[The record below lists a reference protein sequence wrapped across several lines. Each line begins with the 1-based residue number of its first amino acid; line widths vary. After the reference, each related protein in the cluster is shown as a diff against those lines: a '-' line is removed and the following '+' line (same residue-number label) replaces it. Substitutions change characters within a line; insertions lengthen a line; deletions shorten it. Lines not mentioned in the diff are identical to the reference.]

1 MKLSDIANLVDGK
14 TIGDG
19 NTEIKG
25 IASLEYARIGDISF
39 LTNRKYHHFIE
50 STKASALILPLD
62 NWDCKIP
69 FILCENPNVAF
80 ALLMQH
86 FYNHVKIQKEG
97 IHPTAILEEKVRL
110 GDGISIGANVYIEEG
125 VKIGHHSTIFPNC
138 FIGSNTLIGDEVTI
152 YPNVTIREEIEIGNR
167 VIIHAGSV
175 IGNDGFGYAE
185 NEGQYLKIPQ
195 VGRVIIEDDVE
206 IGANCCIDRATLGAT
221 TIRRGVKLD
230 NLIQIAHKVE
240 IGENSVIAA
249 QTGIS
254 GSSKIGRNAK
264 FGGQVGLAG
273 HIIIGENVAI
283 GGRAGVTKSHPD
295 NLVLSG
301 FPARPHK
308 EQLKL
313 EASIG
318 KVQKLIKRVRELEE
332 KVAQLEKLVD

>member
-1 MKLSDIANLVDGK
+1 M
-14 TIGDG
+14 
-19 NTEIKG
+19 
-25 IASLEYARIGDISF
+25 
-39 LTNRKYHHFIE
+39 
-50 STKASALILPLD
+50 
-62 NWDCKIP
+62 
-69 FILCENPNVAF
+69 
-80 ALLMQH
+80 
-86 FYNHVKIQKEG
+86 
-97 IHPTAILEEKVRL
+97 
-110 GDGISIGANVYIEEG
+110 
-125 VKIGHHSTIFPNC
+125 
-138 FIGSNTLIGDEVTI
+138 
-152 YPNVTIREEIEIGNR
+152 
-167 VIIHAGSV
+167 
-175 IGNDGFGYAE
+175 
-185 NEGQYLKIPQ
+185 
-195 VGRVIIEDDVE
+195 IIEDDVE

-230 NLIQIAHKVE
+230 NLIQIAHNVE

-283 GGRAGVTKSHPD
+283 GGRAGLTKSNPD